1 MDGGNKQ
8 VLTVPEAMV
17 RVGYALSHINPE
29 VRELL
34 VHELEERAAQIRPF
48 QPEMGPLGAR
58 QFE

>member
-8 VLTVPEAMV
+8 MLTVPEAMV
-17 RVGYALSHINPE
+17 RVGYALSHIDPE

-34 VHELEERAAQIRPF
+34 VHELEERVQQIRPF
-48 QPEMGPLGAR
+48 QNAAIPERAR